1 MTTEKFPHLKWNINA
16 ETINNVPVHLLD
28 EDRLPESKAHFENLK
43 AEHSANKDIVV
54 AADNIILKI
63 DKVLNLWNTKF
74 SWEIMSAANDDNYA
88 KVA

>member
-1 MTTEKFPHLKWNINA
+1 
-16 ETINNVPVHLLD
+16 LD

-63 DKVLNLWNTKF
+63 DKVLNL
-74 SWEIMSAANDDNYA
+74 
-88 KVA
+88 